1 MLKQPIKNI
10 NKPSANRCDVITTR
24 GFPTSNMAEK
34 TLNFNVGVLGHVDSG
49 KTSLAKALSTVAS
62 TASFDKNPQS
72 KERGIT
78 LDLGFSSFTVDIP
91 DHLKDGKL
99 EQLQYTLVD
108 CPGHA
113 SLIRT
118 IIGGR

>member
-1 MLKQPIKNI
+1 MGT
-10 NKPSANRCDVITTR
+10 DV
-24 GFPTSNMAEK
+24 
-34 TLNFNVGVLGHVDSG
+34 LNFNIGILGHVDSG

-62 TASFDKNPQS
+62 TACFDKNPQS

-78 LDLGFSSFTVDIP
+78 LDLGFSSFQVDIP
-91 DHLKDGKL
+91 DHLKGNGYTKL
-99 EQLQYTLVD
+99 QFTLVD

-118 IIGGR
+118 IIGGTLYNVICN

>member
-1 MLKQPIKNI
+1 
-10 NKPSANRCDVITTR
+10 
-24 GFPTSNMAEK
+24 MAALTK
-34 TLNFNVGVLGHVDSG
+34 RKFLNFNVGVLGHVDSG
-49 KTSLAKALSTVAS
+49 KTSLAKVLSSVAS

-78 LDLGFSSFTVDIP
+78 LDLGFSSFVVEPP
-91 DHLKDGKL
+91 DHLKQHEIEKF
-99 EQLQYTLVD
+99 QFTLVD

-118 IIGGR
+118 IMGGL